1 RSFGLSGGRT
11 ARYLLELGLSISSA
25 LSVTEAQTQGLDR
38 IAGEWNNQSGWNMAV
53 TLDDFG
59 GWNAWLGCCGQ
70 GRITTATTSG
80 GANIKLEGLNWECWY
95 SASILSGG
103 AAMNWRFIAGES
115 QSCQTAVG
123 RFNRVSTPGSCDELH
138 GGNCGP
144 YIANRDSV
152 C

>member
-1 RSFGLSGGRT
+1 
-11 ARYLLELGLSISSA
+11 
-25 LSVTEAQTQGLDR
+25 
-38 IAGEWNNQSGWNMAV
+38 
-53 TLDDFG
+53 
-59 GWNAWLGCCGQ
+59 
-70 GRITTATTSG
+70 
-80 GANIKLEGLNWECWY
+80 

-152 C
+152 CFPPSTMAPLVNPQVSQCRFSIFIRSQISSDSWNFSRAAIYPATRAGAQLCVNLYPDALSDASNVKVRISCR